1 MGSACR
7 QSVKAKPQTW
17 GGGEAGEEGAGP
29 VGESVKKQLVK
40 LEVNQGSRTAWK
52 PSGGLEEGTLTCV
65 QCC

>member
-17 GGGEAGEEGAGP
+17 GRGAAGEEGVGP

-52 PSGGLEEGTLTCV
+52 PSGGLEEGPLTCV
-65 QCC
+65 QGC